1 MKGSL
6 FRSIIFPYSVNIY
19 ITNFWNLYLVNCLFI
34 FLFVCFL
41 FFWSCL
47 FLFHL
52 RIALLHFYFCLT
64 FSASVNLGETVTV
77 VLKGYSFV
85 EEHLY
90 ILNVSSAFGEK
101 LNLTWTSAPFL
112 QYVLAAITFVDVGI
126 DMVEL
131 QPAVFLQ
138 AIRTSSLLVG
148 LLSTSGWVW
157 SQVADMEELRARLVF
172 SLAP

>member
-1 MKGSL
+1 M
-6 FRSIIFPYSVNIY
+6 
-19 ITNFWNLYLVNCLFI
+19 
-34 FLFVCFL
+34 
-41 FFWSCL
+41 
-47 FLFHL
+47 

-148 LLSTSGWVW
+148 LLSTSGWV
-157 SQVADMEELRARLVF
+157 
-172 SLAP
+172 